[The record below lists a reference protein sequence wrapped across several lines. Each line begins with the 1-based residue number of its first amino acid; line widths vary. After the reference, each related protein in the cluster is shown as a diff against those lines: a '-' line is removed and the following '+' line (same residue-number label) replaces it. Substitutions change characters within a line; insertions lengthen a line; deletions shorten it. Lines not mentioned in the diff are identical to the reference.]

1 MTWGIEKNVIER
13 FEAAGVPRDR
23 ISFARD
29 TYSFNFPGA
38 PREFVDIFMR
48 YWPDDECVRGSRE
61 EWPGRR
67 PAKGA
72 GDLVRKS
79 KPESE

>member
-29 TYSFNFPGA
+29 TYTFNFPVTVPSSSMLSDGTVA
-38 PREFVDIFMR
+38 RQ
-48 YWPDDECVRGSRE
+48 
-61 EWPGRR
+61 
-67 PAKGA
+67 
-72 GDLVRKS
+72 
-79 KPESE
+79 